1 MSCYVSIPSQDVFHG
16 TSTFSPVLLLPSISL
31 APTKHEII
39 KQKSSRQRPRDISR
53 PLKVRCVSKG
63 KNFPPIYVLC
73 TYIGRL
79 ISLVYETKSS
89 QTEVPDIL
97 EGSYSNE
104 VYILT
109 RSLLFLTRYNE
120 IGLSSRALQLS
131 VQAIIISFQTIH
143 IIACPHF
150 LTDEILE

>member
-1 MSCYVSIPSQDVFHG
+1 MFQSYLITCFLG

-89 QTEVPDIL
+89 QTEVPNIL

-104 VYILT
+104 GIY
-109 RSLLFLTRYNE
+109 FNE
-120 IGLSSRALQLS
+120 KFTVSHKI
-131 VQAIIISFQTIH
+131 
-143 IIACPHF
+143 
-150 LTDEILE
+150 